1 MSLDI
6 FGKLHEL
13 SPLLILYL
21 FFSSKICLDL
31 LISRMFVWHFLI
43 IIYNFF
49 NIFLNLFYQDFFND
63 TITIIIR
70 VFSFRLLLFPVSYLS
85 SLSSDFIEHHV
96 IQCISRL
103 ANRICH
109 VLIFLNVLFFKI
121 FFSLYYLNNFL
132 LL

>member
-1 MSLDI
+1 MSPDI
-6 FGKLHEL
+6 FEKLHEL
-13 SPLLILYL
+13 SPLLIFYFFFH

-31 LISRMFVWHFLI
+31 LISRMFVWHALI
-43 IIYNFF
+43 IIHIFF
-49 NIFLNLFYQDFFND
+49 NIFLNLFYWDFFND

-121 FFSLYYLNNFL
+121 FFIVLS
-132 LL
+132 